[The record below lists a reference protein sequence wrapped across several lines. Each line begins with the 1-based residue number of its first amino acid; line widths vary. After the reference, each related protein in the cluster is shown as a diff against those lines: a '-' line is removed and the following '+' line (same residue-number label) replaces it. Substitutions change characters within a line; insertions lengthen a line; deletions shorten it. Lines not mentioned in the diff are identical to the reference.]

1 MRLFRDGVEVPAT
14 DYNLKLGRSTSWAP
28 VIDFKAPLGSGSY
41 TVTWDSKGFSTF
53 TPDVRPSPGA
63 STRPASCS
71 TPCPQCWHDHLD
83 YVEDEPCVSCGCRSS
98 IQLIDGHP
106 AVAGP
111 RIFCEDSGP
120 WFDMLA
126 TMGSDEQG
134 RFQRWL
140 REVEARDSPDS
151 AARQLLEQLVA
162 MGRVGYDI
170 FLVHLHTSD
179 GWIAIA
185 LDL

>member
-53 TPDVRPSPGA
+53 TPDG
-63 STRPASCS
+63 
-71 TPCPQCWHDHLD
+71 CPQCWHDHLD

-126 TMGSDEQG
+126 TMSSDEQG

-162 MGRVGYDI
+162 TGRVGYDI

-185 LDL
+185 LGL